1 MRKSQAAAFGT
12 RGIVSTAPAIQ
23 APIPELRWKPSNTA
37 ATIRYG
43 LIIKIAIAL
52 WVMTILVMM
61 LWVR

>member
-1 MRKSQAAAFGT
+1 MRKPQAAAFGT

-23 APIPELRWKPSNTA
+23 VTIPEPRWRPSNTA
-37 ATIRYG
+37 VTIRYS

-52 WVMTILVMM
+52 WVVTILVMM